1 MVSRAGSAGPCRS
14 FASEEDP
21 FAMSILKMP
30 HDAARQLPV
39 DGEVFLDHVGHFV
52 ADADAAAAAL
62 AKAGFFAAPRSV
74 QVVPDRHGG
83 TTPTGTGNVTVMFE
97 RGYIEVLFKTADTPL
112 GREFESALARHA
124 GVHLAAF
131 AVSEAGT
138 AHARLDKAGF
148 RVRPLVHMQRPVDT
162 EKGPGIAAFTVARV
176 EAGEM
181 AEGRMQFVTHRT
193 EATVFQ
199 PRWLAHEN
207 GATGLADMVVAVA
220 DRDEAAARFARFLD
234 RPAASRKL
242 GEFLRLDRGGL
253 LLTEPAVLS
262 RLVPGLAIPSLPFI
276 GVYAVTVHSLAVLER
291 VLERNDLAPRR
302 EGDVLTA
309 RFPDALGVGAWVF
322 VEDPQ
327 HLPWRRAD

>member
-1 MVSRAGSAGPCRS
+1 MVSRAGSTARIDHSP
-14 FASEEDP
+14 AKKTP
-21 FAMSILKMP
+21 FAMTTPKVP

-74 QVVPDRHGG
+74 QVVPDGHGG
-83 TTPTGTGNVTVMFE
+83 TTPTGTGNVTAMFA
-97 RGYIEVLFKTADTPL
+97 RGYVEVLFKTADTPL
-112 GREFESALARHA
+112 GREFESALSRHA

-131 AVSEAGT
+131 AVHEAGT
-138 AHARLDKAGF
+138 AHARLEKDGF

-162 EKGPGIAAFTVARV
+162 ETGPGIAAFTVARV

-181 AEGRMQFVTHRT
+181 AEGRMQFVTHHT

-220 DRDEAAARFARFLD
+220 DRHEAAARFSRFLD
-234 RPAASRKL
+234 RPGASHRL

-262 RLVPGLAIPSLPFI
+262 HLVPGLAIPSLPFI
-276 GVYAVTVHSLAVLER
+276 GVYAVTVRSLAVLER
-291 VLERNDLAPRR
+291 VLESNGLAFRR
-302 EGDVLTA
+302 EGNIVTA
-309 RFPDALGVGAWVF
+309 RFPEPLGIGAWLF
-322 VEDPQ
+322 AESPE
-327 HLPWRRAD
+327 HLPWRRAG